1 MKKKS
6 AKKKLCFVVV
16 GIIVEDA
23 EVVVK
28 VDEVV
33 VLVVD
38 VVEYLTFTVITTA
51 SGDISIVIVSQP
63 KEERMGSLMQMTQ
76 VEMNNS
82 LELTTECC
90 AVLPDLQN
98 QGNVPWRMAP
108 RSSGVLSVAIGENTS
123 MLGITRETQ

>member
-98 QGNVPWRMAP
+98 QGNVP
-108 RSSGVLSVAIGENTS
+108 
-123 MLGITRETQ
+123 